1 MDTTDNRP
9 LAVRRQRRS
18 TMAPTDV
25 PTQGQTGKQV
35 AMDWTAMHRLCEE
48 PKTPGRR
55 DKRIRF
61 SEPLM
66 QNTDDSSTGLTPA
79 LNRTRLISEKS
90 VKKAKQRPSL
100 PAQLGIP
107 AGSSSTSPIE
117 IQFAPLTQAIDSR
130 TMRRLKRN
138 HMGEEINK
146 IYAEKQKSK
155 RGLQQQIEDLRNE
168 LALVKERGNIS
179 LDAPEQTK
187 EGAARIAE
195 LETELGN
202 LKQEMAERSTTID
215 RATSAP
221 EQSPATAPTP
231 MNLDDSNDVCQNFDE
246 IVNSGHQELDPVTQ
260 ASPRILEA
268 GHQELDPMAQASPR
282 VVEVAIQTSLSSP
295 TVAVTEAPTQAS
307 PPSLTVVV
315 PEASTQS
322 SLPSHDFT
330 EVFRSAR
337 LALEDMLPGETML
350 GLDVSDPGP
359 LVGSIIS
366 HMKTLNAKVDN
377 LQKRASV
384 SENSQS
390 SMERHFKNTLA
401 KLEDGQKHLRALHA
415 EMKKAKARAGSAELE
430 IATLEAR
437 CEQAN
442 DKVDA
447 MKQQRD
453 EYQRTVARLQPAL
466 EHYQKECD
474 ELTNTI
480 MEMESAHEKAMAVK
494 KEEMSTAHGA
504 ALSAERVA
512 FEEAISDLEAQIAAE
527 TLGRQKAEE
536 SAIERLTRIKEL
548 ENHQKELQTA
558 INEKQ
563 AILRTLDEE
572 LKQSKLGREQEVGQ
586 LNVRISELTS
596 DLTSVQTELDSAHN
610 EISKLRE
617 GIQEEKAAGLTAVE
631 KMQETMEKC
640 AGEGKSLKSDYIEG
654 MKERDGVGQSFG
666 LITPVVA
673 GGRFRDAEADEKID
687 GHVELFRGKKTAQR
701 PDSGVEFWDLMPLD
715 DLVDLEGRSY

>member
-1 MDTTDNRP
+1 
-9 LAVRRQRRS
+9 
-18 TMAPTDV
+18 MAPTDV
-25 PTQGQTGKQV
+25 PTQGQTGEQV

-48 PKTPGRR
+48 SKTPGRR

-66 QNTDDSSTGLTPA
+66 QNIDDSSTGLTPA
-79 LNRTRLISEKS
+79 LNRTSLISEKS
-90 VKKAKQRPSL
+90 IKKAKQRPSL

-168 LALVKERGNIS
+168 LALVKQRGNIS

-195 LETELGN
+195 LETELEN
-202 LKQEMAERSTTID
+202 LKQEMAEQSTTID

-231 MNLDDSNDVCQNFDE
+231 MNWDDSNDVCQNFNE

-282 VVEVAIQTSLSSP
+282 VVEVAVQTSLPSHILG
-295 TVAVTEAPTQAS
+295 VTEAPTQAS
-307 PPSLTVVV
+307 PSPAL
-315 PEASTQS
+315 
-322 SLPSHDFT
+322 SLPSPDFA

-337 LALEDMLPGETML
+337 MTLEQIFPGEMTL
-350 GLDVSDPGP
+350 GLNVSDPESF
-359 LVGSIIS
+359 LGSIIS
-366 HMKTLNAKVDN
+366 HLKTLNAKVD
-377 LQKRASV
+377 SV
-384 SENSQS
+384 KSRVTVAETSQS
-390 SMERHFKNTLA
+390 NMERHFKNTLA

-474 ELTNTI
+474 QLTNTI
-480 MEMESAHEKAMAVK
+480 MEMESAHKKAMADME
-494 KEEMSTAHGA
+494 EEMTT
-504 ALSAERVA
+504 ALSTERVA
-512 FEEAISDLEAQIAAE
+512 FEEATSDLEAQIVAE

-536 SAIERLTRIKEL
+536 SAVERLTRIKEL

-563 AILRTLDEE
+563 AILRTLDEQ

-610 EISKLRE
+610 EISKLRK
-617 GIQEEKAAGLTAVE
+617 GIQEEKAAGLKAVE

-640 AGEGKSLKSDYIEG
+640 VGEGNSLKSDYIEG
-654 MKERDGVGQSFG
+654 MKERDSVGQSFG

-673 GGRFRDAEADEKID
+673 GGRFRDAEEDEKID

-701 PDSGVEFWDLMPLD
+701 PDSGVELWDLMELE
-715 DLVDLEGRSY
+715 DLVDLEGGSC